1 MQGKTRAM
9 AAVAAGALIVALGAG
24 AARCAIAPQESPQ
37 EQAPPA
43 TAGAPEGAGP
53 ETEKAASGTE
63 ALWNTVWTGADDP
76 TATLRIV
83 EGAMVESDGGTERA
97 WFFSV
102 EEPSEADG
110 VLSVPIDVKGT
121 GDKAGGLSLIQ
132 VSGDGDARTLACD
145 LLTQAYTPQKVRGGA
160 FSVTGTD
167 DRLPEALGADSADI
181 EDIVAR
187 KAAEVSPQAAG
198 ASWDKEVWL
207 DYAGN
212 VASTTFTLD
221 DPASTVVTVVSRG
234 GSLEAM

>member
-1 MQGKTRAM
+1 MQGKTRVM

-43 TAGAPEGAGP
+43 TAGASEGAGP
-53 ETEKAASGTE
+53 ETEKATSGTE

-97 WFFSV
+97 WFFSA

-121 GDKAGGLSLIQ
+121 SDKAGGLSLIQ

-145 LLTQAYTPQKVRGGA
+145 LLTQAYVPQRERDGA
-160 FSVTGTD
+160 FSVTGID
-167 DRLPEALGADSADI
+167 GRLSEALGADAAAI
-181 EDIVAR
+181 EDAVAR
-187 KAAEVSPQAAG
+187 KAEEVSPQAAE
-198 ASWDKEVWL
+198 ATWDKEVWL

>member
-1 MQGKTRAM
+1 MELNAKNIKKILLLSTFAIVLFWAVQNLSQVIAAGRYVLNLASPFLIGL
-9 AAVAAGALIVALGAG
+9 AVA
-24 AARCAIAPQESPQ
+24 
-37 EQAPPA
+37 
-43 TAGAPEGAGP
+43 
-53 ETEKAASGTE
+53 
-63 ALWNTVWTGADDP
+63 
-76 TATLRIV
+76 
-83 EGAMVESDGGTERA
+83 
-97 WFFSV
+97 F
-102 EEPSEADG
+102 
-110 VLSVPIDVKGT
+110 VLSVPIEVKGT

-145 LLTQAYTPQKVRGGA
+145 LLTQAYALQKAQDGA

-167 DRLPEALGADSADI
+167 DRLSEALGADAAAI
-181 EDIVAR
+181 EEAVAG

-198 ASWDKEVWL
+198 ATWDKEVWL

>member
-1 MQGKTRAM
+1 MQGKSRVM
-9 AAVAAGALIVALGAG
+9 AAVAAGALVVALGAG

-37 EQAPPA
+37 EQAPSA
-43 TAGAPEGAGP
+43 TAGAHEGDGP
-53 ETEKAASGTE
+53 GAEKAASGAK
-63 ALWNTVWTGADDP
+63 ALWNTMWTGADDP

-83 EGAMVESDGGTERA
+83 DGAMVESAGGTERA
-97 WFFSV
+97 WFFSA

-110 VLSVPIDVKGT
+110 VLSVSIDVKGT

-145 LLTQAYTPQKVRGGA
+145 LLTQAYAPQKAQDGA

-167 DRLPEALGADSADI
+167 DRLSEALGADAAAI
-181 EDIVAR
+181 EEAVAG

-198 ASWDKEVWL
+198 ATWDKEVWL

>member
-1 MQGKTRAM
+1 MQGKSRVM
-9 AAVAAGALIVALGAG
+9 AAVAAGALTVALGAG
-24 AARCAIAPQESPQ
+24 AARCAIAPQEGAQDSPQ
-37 EQAPPA
+37 EQEQPA
-43 TAGAPEGAGP
+43 AAGADAATG
-53 ETEKAASGTE
+53 KAASGAE
-63 ALWNTVWTGADDP
+63 ALWNTAWTGADDP

-83 EGAMVESDGGTERA
+83 EGAMVESAGGAERA
-97 WFFSV
+97 WFFSA
-102 EEPSEADG
+102 EEPSEAGG
-110 VLSVPIDVKGT
+110 VLSVPIEVKGT

-132 VSGDGDARTLACD
+132 VSGGGDARTLACD
-145 LLTQAYTPQKVRGGA
+145 LLTQAYLPQKAQDGA

-167 DRLPEALGADSADI
+167 GRLSEALDADVAAI
-181 EDIVAR
+181 EEAVAG

-198 ASWDKEVWL
+198 ATWDKEVWL

>member
-1 MQGKTRAM
+1 MQGKSRVM
-9 AAVAAGALIVALGAG
+9 AAVAAGALVVALGAG
-24 AARCAIAPQESPQ
+24 AARCAIAPQEGAQDSPQ
-37 EQAPPA
+37 EQAQQAAAGSDAA
-43 TAGAPEGAGP
+43 TVKASSGA
-53 ETEKAASGTE
+53 E
-63 ALWNTVWTGADDP
+63 ALWNTAWTGADDP

-83 EGAMVESDGGTERA
+83 DGAMVESAGGSERA
-97 WFFSV
+97 WFFSA
-102 EEPSEADG
+102 EEPSEAGG

-132 VSGDGDARTLACD
+132 VSGEGGDRTLACD
-145 LLTQAYTPQKVRGGA
+145 LLTQAYVPQRERDGA
-160 FSVTGTD
+160 FSVTGVD
-167 DRLPEALGADSADI
+167 GRLLEALGADAAAI
-181 EDIVAR
+181 EEAVAR